1 MKLPNEAR
9 PRFLIHCALLCIVG
23 LVAGCDVVPPAQPDS
38 TRFFTLSGSAPA
50 AGQSQGGVRIGI
62 RRVVLAGY
70 LQNPDMV
77 VRTGANEVSFMDFR
91 RWAEPLDGAIARALQ
106 SRLLASP
113 GVSQVWVAP
122 FPADGERDYDV
133 AVELTRCEGA
143 ADSSGKYVASLSAIV
158 EVSTSG
164 ANPRVVAR
172 RQFAAPDAP
181 WDGKDYDRLA
191 GLLSGDVAAL
201 AREVLAD
208 IPAKN

>member
-1 MKLPNEAR
+1 MKLPNETSPRALAR
-9 PRFLIHCALLCIVG
+9 CALLCIVA
-23 LVAGCDVVPPAQPDS
+23 LVAGCDVVPAPSADS
-38 TRFFTLSGSAPA
+38 TRFFILSGAAPA
-50 AGQSQGGVRIGI
+50 AGQSQGGVRIGL
-62 RRVVLAGY
+62 RRVALAGY

-133 AVELTRCEGA
+133 SVEVTRFEGA
-143 ADSSGKYVASLSAIV
+143 AGPSGRYVASLSAIV
-158 EVSTSG
+158 EVSAAG
-164 ANPRVVAR
+164 ASPHVVAR
-172 RQFAAPDAP
+172 RQFSAPDAA
-181 WDGKDYDRLA
+181 WDGRDYDQLA

-208 IPAKN
+208 IPAKD